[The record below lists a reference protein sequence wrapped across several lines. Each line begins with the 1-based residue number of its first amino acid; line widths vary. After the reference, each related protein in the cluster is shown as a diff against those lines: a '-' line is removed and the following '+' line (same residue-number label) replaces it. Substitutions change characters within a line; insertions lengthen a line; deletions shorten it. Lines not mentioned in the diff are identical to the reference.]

1 MEKNS
6 YVSITLAATT
16 LENLGVLKDL
26 AEFWKIPYN
35 IHPGSE
41 QVRFLVSS
49 GIPSE
54 DQNTQKSPTIIIP
67 SGNEECRK
75 ICRQHGLQLE
85 EKEENVR
92 LPIAPETFTSLKTRV
107 REFQGAQ
114 LTPVLATDRIT
125 ILNKLKGTESYLL
138 SLDIVG
144 EYTNRIRE
152 GLEDPV
158 SARFRLVSLLPIP
171 YSVIP
176 EALRNW
182 SLRRAYSTAGEN
194 EENGPIECLRTI
206 FLASIVLASK
216 RPIPRIAFWRQ
227 GKRFV
232 MTVTH
237 DVESKKGLEQGTE
250 SLLEVE
256 KKLDIRS
263 TWNLPSE
270 RYPISDESLHRLA
283 VAGDIGA
290 HDTRHDGRLVL
301 DSFDDMVN
309 RVVQCKEKLE
319 SSGDTIVV
327 GFRSPL
333 LQHSTKLLA
342 AIRKAGYEFDSSIP
356 SWEALSPTS
365 LKPHGIGTV
374 FPLVVD
380 GMVEIPVSLPQ
391 DHQLL
396 RIQTLS
402 PSEAVEQL
410 LSLSRWIRGIGGVCV
425 VLVHPDYEFG
435 NREHQL
441 EYTRLLGEFRKDPE
455 CDIMTLK
462 GVADWWRKRR
472 STFVDISNGS
482 ARIRSLG
489 NNLDLGG
496 LDLEIVVGYAS
507 SGFETTRIKTSM
519 GDDLRLGLEN
529 VTGGQ

>member
-41 QVRFLVSS
+41 QVRFLVAS

-54 DQNTQKSPTIIIP
+54 DQNTQKSQTIIIP

-92 LPIAPETFTSLKTRV
+92 LPVAPETFTSLKTRV

-256 KKLDIRS
+256 KKRDIRL
-263 TWNLPSE
+263 TWILPTEANPLSNK
-270 RYPISDESLHRLA
+270 SCHQLA
-283 VAGDIGA
+283 FPADI
-290 HDTRHDGRLVL
+290 GRLVSGQDGKFVL
-301 DSFDDMVN
+301 DSLNNMENESVN
-309 RVVQCKEKLE
+309 GKRN
-319 SSGDTIVV
+319 SS
-327 GFRSPL
+327 
-333 LQHSTKLLA
+333 
-342 AIRKAGYEFDSSIP
+342 
-356 SWEALSPTS
+356 
-365 LKPHGIGTV
+365 
-374 FPLVVD
+374 
-380 GMVEIPVSLPQ
+380 
-391 DHQLL
+391 
-396 RIQTLS
+396 
-402 PSEAVEQL
+402 
-410 LSLSRWIRGIGGVCV
+410 
-425 VLVHPDYEFG
+425 
-435 NREHQL
+435 
-441 EYTRLLGEFRKDPE
+441 
-455 CDIMTLK
+455 
-462 GVADWWRKRR
+462 
-472 STFVDISNGS
+472 
-482 ARIRSLG
+482 
-489 NNLDLGG
+489 
-496 LDLEIVVGYAS
+496 
-507 SGFETTRIKTSM
+507 
-519 GDDLRLGLEN
+519 
-529 VTGGQ
+529 